1 MPASVAC
8 CAASLEQSS
17 GTESGKEQAIFLQ
30 WLRGRGY
37 DKGKYIQTKM
47 QTNSDKPRLDSLEK
61 VACNMRLSSAHG
73 NCILRIFHGLHFIR
87 QGAKLTFTLN

>member
-17 GTESGKEQAIFLQ
+17 GTESGKEQAIFLP

-37 DKGKYIQTKM
+37 VKGKVHTNKDANKLRQTK
-47 QTNSDKPRLDSLEK
+47 T
-61 VACNMRLSSAHG
+61 G
-73 NCILRIFHGLHFIR
+73 FFGLGCF
-87 QGAKLTFTLN
+87 